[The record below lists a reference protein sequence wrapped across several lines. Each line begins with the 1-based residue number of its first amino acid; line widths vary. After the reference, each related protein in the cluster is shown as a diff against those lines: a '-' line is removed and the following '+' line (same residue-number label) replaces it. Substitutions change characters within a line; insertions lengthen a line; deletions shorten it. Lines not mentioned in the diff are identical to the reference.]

1 MKKNNFY
8 LSRVL
13 FRDLKLTYDLTNEKT
28 VRKWSLNPSR
38 IKYESHETWFKKK
51 LKKKEFYF
59 WKLMKNSE
67 CYGLIRI
74 ELIRKK
80 YELSYLIAKKFRG
93 KNLGSKIIILAMQKI
108 YKKKSNVTKI
118 FAKSFI
124 KNNFSNIT
132 LLKSGFKLMRKIKY
146 LNYYVYKK

>member
-1 MKKNNFY
+1 LKKNNFY

-13 FRDLKLTYDLTNEKT
+13 FKDLKLTYDLANEIT
-28 VRKWSLNPSR
+28 VRKWSLNSSR
-38 IKYESHETWFKKK
+38 IKYESHKKWFKKK

-59 WKLMKNSE
+59 WKLMKNSI

-80 YELSYLIAKKFRG
+80 YQLSYLIAKKFRG
-93 KNLGSKIIILAMQKI
+93 KNLGSKIIILAVQKI
-108 YKKKSNVTKI
+108 YKEKSNSTRI

-124 KNNFSNIT
+124 KNIFSNGT
-132 LLKSGFKLMRKIKY
+132 LLKSGFKLMRKIRY